1 MREMN
6 TLSPITYNDTVQGL
20 RLSCYADTF
29 VYHKASGSE
38 RNLVAMRFGG
48 YPEQVRAMADVLRKG
63 AGVEA
68 VVENHKIVLCAKHNA
83 YKRNVAHDGIYAEGT
98 MLALDDENGEMED
111 EEQMEVE
118 NPNAKRKMYI
128 FCDEGDTDS
137 LYAELDKKTA
147 IPLIPEFKDYILDE
161 CFKRKILVPLEVLS
175 ASVHFD
181 AYMLEVRNDEKEME
195 DVVNFGLKQG
205 KISIPGAVK
214 NSGFENIA
222 TVSQY
227 LNKYGITIAN
237 RIRQSF
243 NPLFDPVTESICDQ
257 LKRING
263 NLKKNVGYTLYFA
276 QLAVAEALKRR
287 LDRSKVGLV
296 VAECGSGKTKIGSA
310 ALAAHQNGKKCFN
323 VILCPS
329 HVTKKWV
336 REIQE
341 TLPDT
346 KAQVVYNLADIDRA
360 FDEYKNGKE
369 TMYIVLSK
377 ERARD
382 GYMRKPIAVYSG
394 IKKCYICPYCGKP
407 ISMVINDDGTNY
419 TVYADQFYFKK
430 ETTLNHKC
438 EECGHVLWGVL
449 NPDDHDIRHNDW
461 VKIGSYGFVY
471 RHFAHRHLEKTK
483 NQKVL
488 LKLEEIISNP
498 DRVFIAKGAYNRYS
512 MSDYIAERFKS
523 IDGVILDELHQFKG
537 DSGQGDAME
546 TLVGCSEKV
555 IGMTATL
562 INGYSS
568 GLFYLLYRIV
578 PYLMKI
584 DNKDYGNPG
593 AFKNEYGVTEATYE
607 IEESE
612 FNANS
617 KSCRRKLQER
627 QKPGVSPLVYSRFLI
642 DCAVFLS
649 LNDMGKHL
657 PDYEEIPVELN
668 LAPEIEKE
676 YKRIEDSYRNCMNRR
691 DGTSRKLMSSFLSL
705 LTTYPDQPYDAEPI
719 YYPKSDEAVIVPKS
733 LSSFDEKH
741 EKDIATL
748 GIVKRKVENG
758 ERVLIYTSWV
768 KIDTQDKLKKML
780 EEQGYK
786 VALLEQKVSPEKRED
801 WVVNKVE
808 AGIDVLITNPSL
820 VETGLDLNAFT
831 TLIYYN
837 IGYNL
842 FTFRQ
847 SSRRSWRINQTAPR
861 IEVYIL
867 YYKGVMQARAIRL
880 MASKLAAATLV
891 EGNFS
896 DEGLAAMSDCTDMT
910 SQLARELTK
919 GIRDEVEDVGA
930 MFKKMAIIKDATV
943 PEEKEENYILT
954 ENGTEETESVT
965 AANAAEIKIL
975 SVSEKIRKA
984 VLLAKQATSST
995 AALGFTLKNNE
1006 DVPVGVQCTLFDV
1019 E

>member
-1 MREMN
+1 MREMAE
-6 TLSPITYNDTVQGL
+6 LSPITYYDQENTV
-20 RLSCYADTF
+20 RLDCFADTF
-29 VYHKASGSE
+29 VYHKASGSV

-63 AGVEA
+63 AGIETVI
-68 VVENHKIVLCAKHNA
+68 ENHKIILYAKHDA
-83 YKRNVAHDGIYAEGT
+83 YKRSITHDGIYAEGT
-98 MLALDDENGEMED
+98 MLALDDENGEMTD

-118 NPNAKRKMYI
+118 NPKAKRKMYI

-161 CFKRKILVPLEVLS
+161 CFKRKILVQLEVLS

-181 AYMLEVRNDEKEME
+181 AYMLEVRNDEKEIE
-195 DVVNFGLKQG
+195 QIVNDGLKTGQ
-205 KISIPGAVK
+205 ITIPNAVK
-214 NSGFENIA
+214 GTGFENIE

-237 RIRQSF
+237 RIRESF
-243 NPLFDPVTESICDQ
+243 NPLFDPASEYICDR

-263 NLKKNVGYTLYFA
+263 NLKKNVGYTLYPA

-287 LDRSKVGLV
+287 LDKAKVGVV
-296 VAECGSGKTKIGSA
+296 VAECGSGKTKIGAS

-323 VILCPS
+323 VVLCPS

-336 REIQE
+336 REIEE
-341 TLPDT
+341 TLPNT
-346 KAQVVYNLADIDRA
+346 KAAVVYSLGDIDKV
-360 FDEYKNGKE
+360 YKEHLAGN
-369 TMYIVLSK
+369 TSTYIILSK

-382 GYMRKPIAVYSG
+382 GFMWQPAAVYSKVKKAYLCPRCG
-394 IKKCYICPYCGKP
+394 EIIEMEIKE
-407 ISMVINDDGTNY
+407 DGTNY
-419 TVYADQFYFKK
+419 KVRADQFFFKK
-430 ETTLNHKC
+430 QTTQNHKC
-438 EECGHVLWGVL
+438 EHCGELLWSAI
-449 NPDDHDIRHNDW
+449 NPNDKKLSHNKW
-461 VKIGSYGFVY
+461 VKIGNYGFIY
-471 RHFAHRHLEKTK
+471 RDFAVRHLEATK
-483 NQKVL
+483 DLKVL
-488 LKLEEIISNP
+488 AKLQEIIDNP
-498 DRVFIAKGAYNRYS
+498 SQVFTARGAYVRYS
-512 MSDYIAERFKS
+512 MSDYISERFKQ

-546 TLVGCSEKV
+546 TLVGCSKKV

-578 PYLMKI
+578 PHLMQV
-584 DNKDYGNPG
+584 DNKEYKAPQSFN
-593 AFKNEYGVTEATYE
+593 NEYGVTEMTYE
-607 IEESE
+607 LEEGAY
-612 FNANS
+612 NANS
-617 KSCRRKLQER
+617 RSKKRLLQSR

-657 PDYEEIPVELN
+657 PDYEEIPIKLD
-668 LAPEIEKE
+668 LKPEIQKE
-676 YKRIEDSYRNCMNRR
+676 YDRIESAFRNVMNQRDS
-691 DGTSRKLMSSFLSL
+691 TSRKLMSSFLSL
-705 LTTYPDQPYDAEPI
+705 MTTYPDQPYNAEPI
-719 YYPKSDEAVIVPKS
+719 HYPKSDQAVIEPKD
-733 LSSFDEKH
+733 LSDIDELH

-748 GIVKRKVENG
+748 DIVERKVKNG
-758 ERVLIYTSWV
+758 EKVLIYTSWV
-768 KIDTQDKLKKML
+768 KIDTQDKLTKLL
-780 EEQGYK
+780 EDKGYK
-786 VALLEQKVSPEKRED
+786 VAVLEQRVKPEKREE
-801 WVVNKVE
+801 WVEKKLE
-808 AGIDVLITNPSL
+808 SGIDVLITNPSL

-867 YYKGVMQARAIRL
+867 FYKGVMQARAIKL

-919 GIRDEVEDVGA
+919 GIRDEVEDVAA
-930 MFKKMAIIKDATV
+930 MFKKMAIIKDENE
-943 PEEKEENYILT
+943 PEEDLSAYVITDDE
-954 ENGTEETESVT
+954 
-965 AANAAEIKIL
+965 APAEPKVVKIL
-975 SVSEKIRKA
+975 SITEKIEKA
-984 VLLAKQATSST
+984 RLIAMQLRGEKTQKQIMENKYDFADSQ
-995 AALGFTLKNNE
+995 L
-1006 DVPVGVQCTLFDV
+1006 TLFDIAS
-1019 E
+1019 

>member
-1 MREMN
+1 MREMAE
-6 TLSPITYNDTVQGL
+6 LSPITYYDQENTV
-20 RLSCYADTF
+20 RLDCFADTF
-29 VYHKASGSE
+29 VYHKASGSV

-48 YPEQVRAMADVLRKG
+48 YPEQVRAMADVFRKG
-63 AGVEA
+63 AGIETVI
-68 VVENHKIVLCAKHNA
+68 ENHKIILYAKHDA
-83 YKRNVAHDGIYAEGT
+83 YKRSITHDGIYAEGT
-98 MLALDDENGEMED
+98 MLALDDENGEMTD

-118 NPNAKRKMYI
+118 NPKAKRKMYI

-161 CFKRKILVPLEVLS
+161 CFKRKILVQLEVLS

-181 AYMLEVRNDEKEME
+181 AYMLEVRNDEKEIE
-195 DVVNFGLKQG
+195 QIVNDGLKTGQ
-205 KISIPGAVK
+205 ISIPNAVK
-214 NSGFENIA
+214 GSGFENIE

-237 RIRQSF
+237 RIRESF
-243 NPLFDPVTESICDQ
+243 NPLFDPASEYICDR

-263 NLKKNVGYTLYFA
+263 NLKKNVGYTLYPA

-287 LDRSKVGLV
+287 LDKAKVGIV
-296 VAECGSGKTKIGSA
+296 VAECGSGKTKIGAS

-323 VILCPS
+323 VVLCPS

-336 REIQE
+336 REIEE
-341 TLPDT
+341 TLPNT
-346 KAQVVYNLADIDRA
+346 KAAVVYSLGDIDKV
-360 FDEYKNGKE
+360 YKEHLAGN
-369 TMYIVLSK
+369 TSTYIILSK

-382 GYMRKPIAVYSG
+382 GFMWQPAAVYSKVKKAYLCPRCG
-394 IKKCYICPYCGKP
+394 EIIEMEIKE
-407 ISMVINDDGTNY
+407 DGTNY
-419 TVYADQFYFKK
+419 KVRADQFFFKK
-430 ETTLNHKC
+430 QTTQNHKC
-438 EECGHVLWGVL
+438 EHCGELLWSAI
-449 NPDDHDIRHNDW
+449 NPNDKKLSHNKW
-461 VKIGSYGFVY
+461 VKIGNYGFIY
-471 RHFAHRHLEKTK
+471 RDFAVRHLEATK
-483 NQKVL
+483 DLKVL
-488 LKLEEIISNP
+488 AKLQEIIDNP
-498 DRVFIAKGAYNRYS
+498 SQVFTARGAYVRYS
-512 MSDYIAERFKS
+512 MSDYISERFKQ

-546 TLVGCSEKV
+546 TLVGCSKKV

-578 PYLMKI
+578 PHLMQV
-584 DNKDYGNPG
+584 DNKEYKAPQSFN
-593 AFKNEYGVTEATYE
+593 NEYGVTEMTYE
-607 IEESE
+607 LEEGAY
-612 FNANS
+612 NANS
-617 KSCRRKLQER
+617 RSKKRLLQSR

-657 PDYEEIPVELN
+657 PDYEEIPIKLD
-668 LAPEIEKE
+668 LRPEIQKE
-676 YKRIEDSYRNCMNRR
+676 YDRIESAFRNVMNQRDS
-691 DGTSRKLMSSFLSL
+691 TSRKLMSSFLSL
-705 LTTYPDQPYDAEPI
+705 MTTYPDQPYDAEPI
-719 YYPKSDEAVIVPKS
+719 HYPKSDQAVIEPKD
-733 LSSFDEKH
+733 LSDIDELH

-748 GIVKRKVENG
+748 DIVERKVKNG
-758 ERVLIYTSWV
+758 EKVLIYTSWV
-768 KIDTQDKLKKML
+768 KIDTQDKLTKLL
-780 EEQGYK
+780 EDKGYK
-786 VALLEQKVSPEKRED
+786 VAVLEQRVKPEKREE
-801 WVVNKVE
+801 WVEKKLE
-808 AGIDVLITNPSL
+808 SGIDVLITNPSL

-867 YYKGVMQARAIRL
+867 FYKGVMQARAIKL

-919 GIRDEVEDVGA
+919 GIRDEVEDVAA
-930 MFKKMAIIKDATV
+930 MFKKMAIIKDENE
-943 PEEKEENYILT
+943 PEEDLSAYVITDDE
-954 ENGTEETESVT
+954 
-965 AANAAEIKIL
+965 APAEPKVVKIL
-975 SVSEKIRKA
+975 SITEKIEKA
-984 VLLAKQATSST
+984 RLIAMQLRGEKTQKQIMENKYDFADSQ
-995 AALGFTLKNNE
+995 L
-1006 DVPVGVQCTLFDV
+1006 TLFDIAS
-1019 E
+1019 

>member
-1 MREMN
+1 MRKMCE
-6 TLSPITYNDTVQGL
+6 LSPITYNDTAQGL

-147 IPLIPEFKDYILDE
+147 IPLIPEFKDYILEE

-175 ASVHFD
+175 ASIHFD

-227 LNKYGITIAN
+227 LNKYGITIAK

-243 NPLFDPVTESICDQ
+243 NPLFDPVAESICDQ

-263 NLKKNVGYTLYFA
+263 NLKKNVGYTLYSA

-310 ALAAHQNGKKCFN
+310 ALAAHQKGKKCFN

-382 GYMRKPIAVYSG
+382 GYMRKPIAVYSR

-430 ETTLNHKC
+430 ETMLNHKC

-461 VKIGSYGFVY
+461 VKIGGYGFVY

-483 NQKVL
+483 DQKVL

-578 PYLMKI
+578 PHLMKI

-593 AFKNEYGVTEATYE
+593 AFNNEYGVTEATYE

-617 KSCRRKLQER
+617 KSRRRKLQER

-668 LAPEIEKE
+668 LAPEIEEE

-786 VALLEQKVSPEKRED
+786 VALLEQKVSPEKREE
-801 WVVNKVE
+801 WVAKKVE
-808 AGIDVLITNPSL
+808 SGIDVLITNPSL
-820 VETGLDLNAFT
+820 VETGLDLNTFT

-965 AANAAEIKIL
+965 TTNAAEIKIL

-984 VLLAKQATSST
+984 VLLAKQATSSK
-995 AALGFTLKNNE
+995 AALGFTLKSNE

-1019 E
+1019 A

>member
-48 YPEQVRAMADVLRKG
+48 YPEQVRAMADALRKG

-68 VVENHKIVLCAKHNA
+68 IVENHKIILRAQHNA
-83 YKRNVAHDGIYAEGT
+83 YKRSVTHDGIYAEGT
-98 MLALDDENGEMED
+98 MLALDDESGEMED

-118 NPNAKRKMYI
+118 NPKAKRKMYI

-137 LYAELDKKTA
+137 LYAELDKKSS
-147 IPLIPEFKDYILDE
+147 IPLIPEFKDYILEE
-161 CFKRKILVPLEVLS
+161 CFKQKILVQLEVLS

-181 AYMLEVRNDEKEME
+181 AYMLEVRNDEKEIE
-195 DVVNFGLKQG
+195 DIVNQGLKTG
-205 KISIPGAVK
+205 RISIPGAVK
-214 NSGFENIA
+214 NSGFENIG

-243 NPLFDPVTESICDQ
+243 NPLFDPVAESICDQ

-263 NLKKNVGYTLYFA
+263 NLKKNVGYTLYSA

-310 ALAAHQNGKKCFN
+310 ALAAHQKGKKCFN

-382 GYMRKPIAVYSG
+382 GYMRKPIAVYSR

-430 ETTLNHKC
+430 ETMLNHKC

-461 VKIGSYGFVY
+461 VKIGGYGFVY

-483 NQKVL
+483 DQKVL

-523 IDGVILDELHQFKG
+523 IDGVILDELHRAPVK
-537 DSGQGDAME
+537 A
-546 TLVGCSEKV
+546 
-555 IGMTATL
+555 
-562 INGYSS
+562 
-568 GLFYLLYRIV
+568 LY
-578 PYLMKI
+578 
-584 DNKDYGNPG
+584 
-593 AFKNEYGVTEATYE
+593 
-607 IEESE
+607 
-612 FNANS
+612 
-617 KSCRRKLQER
+617 
-627 QKPGVSPLVYSRFLI
+627 
-642 DCAVFLS
+642 
-649 LNDMGKHL
+649 
-657 PDYEEIPVELN
+657 
-668 LAPEIEKE
+668 
-676 YKRIEDSYRNCMNRR
+676 
-691 DGTSRKLMSSFLSL
+691 
-705 LTTYPDQPYDAEPI
+705 
-719 YYPKSDEAVIVPKS
+719 
-733 LSSFDEKH
+733 
-741 EKDIATL
+741 
-748 GIVKRKVENG
+748 
-758 ERVLIYTSWV
+758 
-768 KIDTQDKLKKML
+768 
-780 EEQGYK
+780 
-786 VALLEQKVSPEKRED
+786 
-801 WVVNKVE
+801 
-808 AGIDVLITNPSL
+808 
-820 VETGLDLNAFT
+820 
-831 TLIYYN
+831 
-837 IGYNL
+837 
-842 FTFRQ
+842 
-847 SSRRSWRINQTAPR
+847 
-861 IEVYIL
+861 
-867 YYKGVMQARAIRL
+867 
-880 MASKLAAATLV
+880 
-891 EGNFS
+891 
-896 DEGLAAMSDCTDMT
+896 
-910 SQLARELTK
+910 
-919 GIRDEVEDVGA
+919 
-930 MFKKMAIIKDATV
+930 
-943 PEEKEENYILT
+943 
-954 ENGTEETESVT
+954 
-965 AANAAEIKIL
+965 
-975 SVSEKIRKA
+975 
-984 VLLAKQATSST
+984 
-995 AALGFTLKNNE
+995 
-1006 DVPVGVQCTLFDV
+1006 
-1019 E
+1019 

>member
-1 MREMN
+1 MRKMCE
-6 TLSPITYNDTVQGL
+6 LSPITYNDTAQGH

-175 ASVHFD
+175 ASVYFD

-243 NPLFDPVTESICDQ
+243 NPLFDPVAESICDQ

-263 NLKKNVGYTLYFA
+263 NLKKNVGYTLYSA

-310 ALAAHQNGKKCFN
+310 ALAAHQKGKKCFN

-382 GYMRKPIAVYSG
+382 GYMRKPIAVYSR

-430 ETTLNHKC
+430 ETMLNHKC

-461 VKIGSYGFVY
+461 VKIGGYGFVY

-483 NQKVL
+483 DQKVL

-578 PYLMKI
+578 PHLMKI

-593 AFKNEYGVTEATYE
+593 AFNNEYGVTEATYE

-617 KSCRRKLQER
+617 KSRRRKLQER

-668 LAPEIEKE
+668 LAPEIEEE

-786 VALLEQKVSPEKRED
+786 VALLEQKVSPEKREE
-801 WVVNKVE
+801 WVAKKVE

-943 PEEKEENYILT
+943 PEEKEEDYILT

-984 VLLAKQATSST
+984 VLLARQATSSKAT
-995 AALGFTLKNNE
+995 LGFTLKSSE
-1006 DVPVGVQCTLFDV
+1006 DLPVGTQCTLFDMA
-1019 E
+1019 

>member
-1 MREMN
+1 MREMCE
-6 TLSPITYNDTVQGL
+6 LSPITYNDTAQGL

-29 VYHKASGSE
+29 VYHKASGFE

-214 NSGFENIA
+214 NSDFENIV

-243 NPLFDPVTESICDQ
+243 NPWFDPVAESICDQ
-257 LKRING
+257 LNRING
-263 NLKKNVGYTLYFA
+263 NLKKNVGYTLYSA

-310 ALAAHQNGKKCFN
+310 ALAAHQKGKKCFN

-382 GYMRKPIAVYSG
+382 GYMRKPIVVYSR

-419 TVYADQFYFKK
+419 TVHADQFYFKK

-449 NPDDHDIRHNDW
+449 NPDDLDIRHNDW
-461 VKIGSYGFVY
+461 VKIGGYGFVY

-483 NQKVL
+483 DQKVL

-578 PYLMKI
+578 PHLMKI

-593 AFKNEYGVTEATYE
+593 AFNSEYGVTEATYE

-617 KSCRRKLQER
+617 KSRRRKLQER

-786 VALLEQKVSPEKRED
+786 VALLEQKVSPEKREE
-801 WVVNKVE
+801 WVAKKVE
-808 AGIDVLITNPSL
+808 SGIDVLITNPSL

-930 MFKKMAIIKDATV
+930 MFKKMAIIKDTTV

-954 ENGTEETESVT
+954 ENGTEKTESVT

-975 SVSEKIRKA
+975 SVSEKIREA
-984 VLLAKQATSST
+984 VLLAKQATSSK

-1006 DVPVGVQCTLFDV
+1006 DLPVGTQCTLFDV
-1019 E
+1019 A

>member
-1 MREMN
+1 MREMAE
-6 TLSPITYNDTVQGL
+6 LSPITYYDHDNSV
-20 RLSCYADTF
+20 RLDCFADTF
-29 VYHKASGSE
+29 VYHKASGSV

-63 AGVEA
+63 AGIETVI
-68 VVENHKIVLCAKHNA
+68 ENHKIILYAKHDA
-83 YKRNVAHDGIYAEGT
+83 YKRSITHDGIYAEGT
-98 MLALDDENGEMED
+98 MLALDDENGEMTD

-118 NPNAKRKMYI
+118 NPKAKRKMYI

-161 CFKRKILVPLEVLS
+161 CFKRKILVQLEVLS

-181 AYMLEVRNDEKEME
+181 AYMLEVQNDEKEIE
-195 DVVNFGLKQG
+195 QIVNDGLKTGQ
-205 KISIPGAVK
+205 ISIPNAVK
-214 NSGFENIA
+214 GSGFENIE

-237 RIRQSF
+237 RIRESF
-243 NPLFDPVTESICDQ
+243 NPLFDPASEYICDR

-263 NLKKNVGYTLYFA
+263 NLKKNVGYTLYPA

-287 LDRSKVGLV
+287 LDKAKVGIV
-296 VAECGSGKTKIGSA
+296 VAECGSGKTKIGAS

-323 VILCPS
+323 VVLCPS

-336 REIQE
+336 REIEE
-341 TLPDT
+341 TLPNT
-346 KAQVVYNLADIDRA
+346 KAAVVYSLGDIDKV
-360 FDEYKNGKE
+360 YKEHLAGN
-369 TMYIVLSK
+369 TSTYIILSK

-382 GYMRKPIAVYSG
+382 GFMWQPAAVYSKVKKAYLCPRCG
-394 IKKCYICPYCGKP
+394 EIIEMEIKE
-407 ISMVINDDGTNY
+407 DGTNY
-419 TVYADQFYFKK
+419 KVRADQFFFKK
-430 ETTLNHKC
+430 QTTQNHKC
-438 EECGHVLWGVL
+438 EHCGELLWSAI
-449 NPDDHDIRHNDW
+449 NPNDKKLSHNKW
-461 VKIGSYGFVY
+461 VKIGNYGFVY
-471 RHFAHRHLEKTK
+471 RDFAVRHLEATK
-483 NQKVL
+483 DLKVL
-488 LKLEEIISNP
+488 AKLQEIIDNP
-498 DRVFIAKGAYNRYS
+498 SQVFTARGAYVRYS
-512 MSDYIAERFKS
+512 MSDYISERFKQ

-546 TLVGCSEKV
+546 TLVGCSKKV

-578 PYLMKI
+578 PHLMQV
-584 DNKDYGNPG
+584 DNKEYKAPQSFN
-593 AFKNEYGVTEATYE
+593 NEYGVTEMTYE
-607 IEESE
+607 LEEGAY
-612 FNANS
+612 NANS
-617 KSCRRKLQER
+617 RSKKRLLQSR

-657 PDYEEIPVELN
+657 PDYEEIPIKLD
-668 LAPEIEKE
+668 LKPEIQKE
-676 YKRIEDSYRNCMNRR
+676 YDRIESAFRNVMNQR
-691 DGTSRKLMSSFLSL
+691 DATSRKLMSSFLSL
-705 LTTYPDQPYDAEPI
+705 MTTYPDQPYNAEPI
-719 YYPKSDEAVIVPKS
+719 HYPKSDQAVIEPKD
-733 LSSFDEKH
+733 LSDIDELH

-748 GIVKRKVENG
+748 DIVDRKVKNG
-758 ERVLIYTSWV
+758 EKVLIYTSWV
-768 KIDTQDKLKKML
+768 KIDTQEKLTKLL
-780 EEQGYK
+780 EEKGYK
-786 VALLEQKVSPEKRED
+786 VAVLEQRVKPEKREE
-801 WVVNKVE
+801 WVEKKLE
-808 AGIDVLITNPSL
+808 SGIDVLITNPSL
-820 VETGLDLNAFT
+820 VETGLDLNSFT

-867 YYKGVMQARAIRL
+867 FYKGVMQARAIKL

-919 GIRDEVEDVGA
+919 GIRDEVEDVAA
-930 MFKKMAIIKDATV
+930 MFKKMAIIKDENE
-943 PEEKEENYILT
+943 PEEDLSAYVITDDE
-954 ENGTEETESVT
+954 
-965 AANAAEIKIL
+965 APAEPKVVKIL
-975 SVSEKIRKA
+975 SITEKIEKA
-984 VLLAKQATSST
+984 RLIAMQLRGEKTQKQIIENKYDFADSQ
-995 AALGFTLKNNE
+995 L
-1006 DVPVGVQCTLFDV
+1006 TLFDIAS
-1019 E
+1019 